1 VYEGVV
7 ARVLTEVGRAV
18 EVREE
23 RGCVGLNRII
33 GVKPKNWSKLSHL
46 STETEMRT
54 IVVYTAG
61 S

>member
-1 VYEGVV
+1 M
-7 ARVLTEVGRAV
+7 TEVGRAV